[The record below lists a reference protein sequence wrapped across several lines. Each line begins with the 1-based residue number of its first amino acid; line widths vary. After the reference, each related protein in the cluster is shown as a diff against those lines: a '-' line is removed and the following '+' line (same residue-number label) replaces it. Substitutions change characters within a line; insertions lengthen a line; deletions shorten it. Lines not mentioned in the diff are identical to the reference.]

1 MNTNPQKKEMLYEEV
16 EPYASP
22 VRLADL
28 LSEIESTINTH
39 VVVRPEA
46 AVALA
51 AWVVHTYVYRQRD
64 AVAYV
69 AIQSPEKRC
78 GKTTLLSVIAG
89 MANRP
94 LVASN
99 ISVGALFRAIDEAGP
114 TLLIDEADTYLGR
127 SSTMRGILNCGNTRR
142 TAYVLRLAKIGQRQ
156 PKGEADEE
164 DDRGSS
170 VVRYSCWCPKAIAMI
185 GKVPETLAD
194 RSIVV
199 NMQRKLTAE
208 KCAPLADFNPALIVQ
223 KCARWSLDEE
233 QDVADW
239 PRLGN
244 EKLND
249 RASDTY
255 EPLFVIGAMA
265 GSPWEAK
272 IRNAAEVLCAFEN
285 TEPDAASLILD
296 IMGVFITTE
305 AKRVFSKDLAEALK
319 GKSGWVT
326 YDVTSREAVTELG
339 IAQKLRR
346 YNIRPTTVRIGPKVS
361 KGYKWEQFLGALEH
375 YVPKEEVR
383 LKLAELREMNNL
395 AREAEA
401 EQNAQKEL
409 QKGGVTGVA
418 EPLKPGLH
426 DVVPGTSSDNCTKIA
441 EFLAENGQV
450 SDVETLQSLEGSGE
464 KGRKLVEKHDKLLQ
478 KEQHLKAQQDELEQ
492 KFEQQLGRTI
502 KVGEEFDRQ
511 SVVESNPMLSAEQ
524 AQTVQPQQL

>member
-156 PKGEADEE
+156 QGEDEG
-164 DDRGSS
+164 DRGSS

-208 KCAPLADFNPALIVQ
+208 KCAPLAEFDPEVIVR
-223 KCARWSLDEE
+223 KCARWAMDLEE
-233 QDVADW
+233 DVADW

-265 GSPWEAK
+265 GNPWEAK

-326 YDVTSREAVTELG
+326 YDVTSREAITELG

-395 AREAEA
+395 AKEAEA

-409 QKGGVTGVA
+409 QKGGVTVPG
-418 EPLKPGLH
+418 EPVKPGLH
-426 DVVPGTSSDNCTKIA
+426 DVVPGTSGDNCAKIA

-450 SDVETLQSLEGSGE
+450 SDVETLQSLEGGDE

-478 KEQHLKAQQDELEQ
+478 KEQQLKAKQAELEK
-492 KFEQQLGRTI
+492 KFEQQLEHTI
-502 KVGEEFDRQ
+502 KVGEEFDKQ
-511 SVVESNPMLSAEQ
+511 SVVESNPMLQAEPPQ
-524 AQTVQPQQL
+524 PVQPQQL